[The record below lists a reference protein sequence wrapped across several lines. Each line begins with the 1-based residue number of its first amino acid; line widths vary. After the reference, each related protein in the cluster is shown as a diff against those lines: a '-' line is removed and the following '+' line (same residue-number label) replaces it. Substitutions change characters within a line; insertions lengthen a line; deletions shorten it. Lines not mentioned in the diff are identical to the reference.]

1 MEMEKTLVVRT
12 SGKPDWGHA
21 IACGMMQTMAA
32 QELAVVKTELEKAKA
47 ENEELKRT
55 AKANEAEKAYR
66 KKVRKMKRKCPL
78 PRKLTMPEEV
88 LLVGWAVTWLTIK
101 AICGKVAELR
111 R

>member
-1 MEMEKTLVVRT
+1 MEKTLVIRT

-21 IACGMMQTMAA
+21 IAGGMMQTMAA

-55 AKANEAEKAYR
+55 AKANEAERAYR

-88 LLVGWAVTWLTIK
+88 LLVGWAVTWLAVTTIYK
-101 AICGKVAELR
+101 RLIASR
-111 R
+111 RGI

>member
-1 MEMEKTLVVRT
+1 MEKTLVIRT
-12 SGKPDWGHA
+12 TGKSDWGHA
-21 IACGMMQTMAA
+21 IAGGMIQTMAA

-55 AKANEAEKAYR
+55 AKANEAERAYR

-88 LLVGWAVTWLTIK
+88 LLVGWAVTWLIIK
-101 AICGKVAELR
+101 AVCMKVAELR